1 MDKQERDFYQR
12 SEEDQ
17 ASFLEQ
23 TWCNNCQAVDLGMT
37 DPVEYELDGTI
48 MIEGKC
54 KKCGETVTTELA
66 DEDDD
71 SEWID

>member
-1 MDKQERDFYQR
+1 MARQERDFYQR
-12 SEEDQ
+12 DEEEQ

-23 TWCNNCQAVDLGMT
+23 TWCNNCMEVDLGMT
-37 DPVEYELDGTI
+37 DPVEYEQDGVI

-66 DEDDD
+66 DEDDE